1 MMHFLHDLRRTWRG
15 LNPFAQRA
23 AAQFFYHERYV
34 LDLDHPVV
42 DSKRALRILS
52 FLESENLLHRGDLQQ
67 ARAISLARLR
77 HVHADRYLASLQDPG
92 KLRAVLGY
100 EIPPRLQ
107 DDLLRTHR
115 TMVDGTVRA
124 ACLAADRGGVVINLG
139 GGFHHAR
146 ADAGEGFCFFNDIAM
161 AVDELRRNGRD
172 RRVLVIDLDLHDG
185 DGTRALFARDP
196 DVHTFSIHNRD
207 LASTAAVASTSIAL
221 GNDVEDGL
229 YLETLRA
236 TLPGLLQAF
245 RPELVFYLA
254 GCDPADDDKLGNW
267 RISSAGMLERDLYV
281 MAQLQACPGSPP
293 VVILLGGGYGRGAWR
308 YSARFFARL
317 LSSDS
322 SLEPPATLPLPLAQ
336 DRYYLRLLANPP
348 IAAEPKEESWALTEE
363 DLGQIGL
370 AQPRFLGAFS
380 RHGIEMALE
389 RSGLLDR
396 LRARGFRELKVEVE
410 VSDPMGHTL
419 RILSGRDAPQVL
431 VELRLR
437 RDRAA
442 LAGHDL
448 LSVEWL
454 RLQDVGT
461 PFRAQRPLLPGQEH
475 PGLGL
480 LQDVAALLILGT
492 ERLGL
497 DGLTFVSEHYHLAAQ
512 ASPQTHFMDPR
523 EEARFQA
530 VQRALRG
537 LSLHE
542 ASTAVAEGRVVDRR
556 TGEPYRWRP
565 ARLVRP
571 VSPDLT
577 RRFESEIRRR
587 AVAAATTDYDFK
599 LLPSPPK

>member
-1 MMHFLHDLRRTWRG
+1 MHFLHALRRTWRG
-15 LNPFAQRA
+15 LNPLARRSV
-23 AAQFFYHERYV
+23 AQFFYHESYA
-34 LDLDHPVV
+34 LELEHPVL
-42 DSKRALRILS
+42 DSKRALRILY
-52 FLESENLLHRGDLQQ
+52 FLEAEKLLHRGDLQQ
-67 ARAISLARLR
+67 ARAISLASLR
-77 HVHADRYLASLQDPG
+77 RVHTDRYLESLQDPG
-92 KLRAVLGY
+92 KLRSVLGY

-107 DDLLRTHR
+107 DELLRSHR

-124 ACLAADRGGVVINLG
+124 TCLVADRGGIAINLG

-146 ADAGEGFCFFNDIAM
+146 ADAGEGFCFFNDIAV
-161 AVDELRRNGRD
+161 AVEELRRNGRD

-185 DGTRALFARDP
+185 DGTRAIFAGDS
-196 DVHTFSIHNRD
+196 DVHTLSIHNRD

-221 GNDVEDGL
+221 GNDVEDAL

-236 TLPGLLQAF
+236 TLPDLLQEF
-245 RPELVFYLA
+245 RPELVFFLA
-254 GCDPADDDKLGNW
+254 GCDSAADDRLGNW

-281 MAQLQACPGSPP
+281 MAQLKACPGAPP

-317 LSSDS
+317 LSSDDS
-322 SLEPPATLPLPLAQ
+322 IKPPVTLHLPLSR
-336 DRYYLRLLANPP
+336 DRHYLRLLEDPP
-348 IAAEPKEESWALTEE
+348 ATEPQEESWALTEE

-370 AQPRFLGAFS
+370 ARPRFLGAFS

-389 RSGLLDR
+389 RFGLLDR
-396 LRARGFRELKVEVE
+396 LRARGFRELKVEVD

-419 RILSGRDAPQVL
+419 RILSGREAPQVI

-437 RDRAA
+437 RDRAT

-480 LQDVAALLILGT
+480 LQDVAALLILGV

-512 ASPQTHFMDPR
+512 ASPQTHFLDPR

-530 VQRALRG
+530 AQQALRG
-537 LSLHE
+537 LGLHE
-542 ASTAVAEGRVVDRR
+542 ASKAVAEGRVVDRR
-556 TGEPYRWRP
+556 TGEAYRWCP

-571 VSPDLT
+571 VSPELKK
-577 RRFESEIRRR
+577 RFESEIRRR
-587 AVAAATTDYDFK
+587 AVAAASLDYDFK
-599 LLPSPPK
+599 LLPVPPK

>member
-1 MMHFLHDLRRTWRG
+1 MHFLHDLRRTWRG
-15 LNPFAQRA
+15 LNPLTRRA
-23 AAQFFYHERYV
+23 AAQFFYHERYAV
-34 LDLDHPVV
+34 DLEHPVL
-42 DSKRALRILS
+42 DSKRALRILY
-52 FLESENLLHRGDLQQ
+52 FLEAEKLLHRGDLQQ

-77 HVHADRYLASLQDPG
+77 HVHTDRYLDSLQDPG

-107 DDLLRTHR
+107 DDLLRSHR

-146 ADAGEGFCFFNDIAM
+146 ADAGEGFCFFNDV
-161 AVDELRRNGRD
+161 AVAVEELRRNGRD

-185 DGTRALFARDP
+185 DGTRILFARDP
-196 DVHTFSIHNRD
+196 NVHTFSIHNRD
-207 LASTAAVASTSIAL
+207 LASTEAVASTSIAL
-221 GNDVEDGL
+221 GGDVEDGL
-229 YLETLRA
+229 YLESLRA
-236 TLPGLLQAF
+236 ALPGLLQEF
-245 RPELVFYLA
+245 RPELVFFLA
-254 GCDPADDDKLGNW
+254 GCDPAADDKLGNW
-267 RISSAGMLERDLYV
+267 RISSSGMLERDLYV
-281 MAQLQACPGSPP
+281 LAQLRSCPDPPP

-317 LSSDS
+317 LSGDS
-322 SLEPPATLPLPLAQ
+322 SIEPPATLHLPLSR
-336 DRYYLRLLANPP
+336 DRHYLSLLENPP
-348 IAAEPKEESWALTEE
+348 AAPPQEESWALTEE

-370 AQPRFLGAFS
+370 ARPRFLGAFS

-389 RSGLLDR
+389 RFGLLDR
-396 LRARGFRELKVEVE
+396 LRARGFRELRVEVD
-410 VSDPMGHTL
+410 VNDPMGHTL

-437 RDRAA
+437 RDRAT

-461 PFRAQRPLLPGQEH
+461 PFRAQRPLLPGQAH

-480 LQDVAALLILGT
+480 LQDVASLLILGV

-512 ASPQTHFMDPR
+512 TSPHTHFLDPR

-530 VQRALRG
+530 AQQALRG
-537 LSLHE
+537 LGLHE

-556 TGEPYRWRP
+556 TGEPYRWHP

-571 VSPDLT
+571 VSPDLKK
-577 RRFESEIRRR
+577 RFESEIRRR
-587 AVAAATTDYDFK
+587 AVAAAILDYDFK
-599 LLPSPPK
+599 LLPGPPK